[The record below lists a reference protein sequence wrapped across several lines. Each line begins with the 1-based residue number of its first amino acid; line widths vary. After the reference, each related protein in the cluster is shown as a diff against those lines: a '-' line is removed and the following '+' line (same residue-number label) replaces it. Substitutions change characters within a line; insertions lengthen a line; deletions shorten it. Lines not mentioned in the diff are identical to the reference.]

1 MTKFEIYIIALA
13 FWIINEFAI
22 PIIES
27 FADMTFNYEYIL

>member
-13 FWIINEFAI
+13 FWIINEFTI

-27 FADMTFNYEYIL
+27 LADMMFNYEYIL